1 MPVLAPVCPSPPAKR
16 QKAQARSRDAEIA
29 VPRNLPDSARKLA
42 ALNAPTVRAVLDLLG
57 LSSDGNKKANVATL
71 SRHLVEFGAVELPR
85 RDNAARVDDNPFL
98 CGHRLPPAETHG
110 PGVLCA
116 ADVRAS
122 AHLDLAPPEQP
133 KGQFI

>member
-1 MPVLAPVCPSPPAKR
+1 MPVLATVCSGPPAKR
-16 QKAQARSRDAEIA
+16 QKGQARSRDTEIT
-29 VPRNLPDSARKLA
+29 VPQNLPDSARKLA
-42 ALNAPTVRAVLDLLG
+42 ALNAPTVRVVLDLLG
-57 LSSDGNKKANVATL
+57 LSSDGNKKVNVAAL

-85 RDNAARVDDNPFL
+85 RADATRVDDNPFL

-110 PGVLCA
+110 PGVLCT

-133 KGQFI
+133 KVAFI